1 MLFMMRPP
9 IRAAWLVVAFGAT
22 LAAQQPPTFRVGTR
36 TVPVYATVTAED
48 GRLVPDLG
56 REDFEIYDGGQRQE
70 ITVFESGVQ
79 PIAVVMMLDRS
90 GSMVGNF
97 ELVQKAAEEF
107 VERLLPSDRAR
118 IGSFSNRIQVDPRE
132 FTSDREVLLDIL
144 QKELQDP
151 GPTPLWN
158 AISVGMTA
166 LLHQET
172 RRVVLV
178 FTDGADAPG
187 GFSAMNV
194 TEKDAIQRA
203 QREDVMVYAIGLMGW
218 APPRGRMGGGPGRA
232 PQQPDSGL
240 AKIAA
245 DSGGGYFE
253 LGSTADLGATF
264 ARVAD
269 ELHRQYALGF
279 SPQKLDGKT
288 HKLEVRVTRPGMTV
302 RARKSYYA
310 AEERKRR

>member
-1 MLFMMRPP
+1 
-9 IRAAWLVVAFGAT
+9 VALGGV
-22 LAAQQPPTFRVGTR
+22 LGSQQPPTFRAGTR

-48 GRLVPDLG
+48 GRLVPDLT
-56 REDFEIYDGGQRQE
+56 RDDFEVFDNGQRQE

-90 GSMVGNF
+90 GSMTGNF
-97 ELVQKAAEEF
+97 GLVQKAAEEF
-107 VERLLPSDRAR
+107 VKRLLPADTAR

-132 FTSDREVLLDIL
+132 FTSDQEVLLAIL
-144 QKELQDP
+144 QNELQDP

-158 AISVGMTA
+158 AIAVGMTA

-178 FTDGADAPG
+178 FTDGVDAPG
-187 GFSAMNV
+187 NMRSTNV
-194 TEKDAIQRA
+194 TEKEATQRA
-203 QREDVMVYAIGLMGW
+203 QREDVMVYAIGLAGW
-218 APPRGRMGGGPGRA
+218 APGRGGRGGRPGGAGRGMPAPGGPGGSA
-232 PQQPDSGL
+232 QEPDSGL

-245 DSGGGYFE
+245 ESGGGYFE
-253 LGSTADLGATF
+253 LESTADLGATF

-288 HKLEVRVTRPGMTV
+288 HKLEVRGTRPGMSV

-310 AEERKRR
+310 AEERKRSEG